1 MSVSVLG
8 CNITYFMCVLSI
20 WLVAVHFQWCWNSA
34 SVINTLNF
42 AMILSLMYIFYIF
55 YIFTY
60 FTYFSVTP
68 KLVGR
73 QPESN
78 INNFILSLLRKLG
91 WSDSR
96 NRLFWSRLLITTAHV
111 LPKIITSHEEDIAAG
126 KLRYE
131 AWFLVINMCG
141 GQPNI
146 YLILYKVNRTDKVL
160 PSFWQIGVSEV

>member
-96 NRLFWSRLLITTAHV
+96 TLLESTPHHYCARASKDH
-111 LPKIITSHEEDIAAG
+111 HIARGRHRRG
-126 KLRYE
+126 KTEVRS
-131 AWFLVINMCG
+131 
-141 GQPNI
+141 
-146 YLILYKVNRTDKVL
+146 LI
-160 PSFWQIGVSEV
+160 PCH